1 MNNFFKI
8 HKVKILRQTDNL
20 KFSGSHFKRTTII
33 WAPFPSSV
41 PAFFVI
47 AKGIE
52 SKNRK
57 FQSRNNKK
65 ELHSGRGA
73 GSSIKPTF
81 IIQERCDAHKR

>member
-20 KFSGSHFKRTTII
+20 KFSRRHLTGIVMI

-47 AKGIE
+47 AYGMK
-52 SKNRK
+52 
-57 FQSRNNKK
+57 
-65 ELHSGRGA
+65 
-73 GSSIKPTF
+73 
-81 IIQERCDAHKR
+81 